1 MHSVHRGK
9 ALFLWWELLRS
20 ENLSHK
26 IGRNTD
32 EIGCN
37 RLRVQTF
44 TVMMVFVDRL
54 ILSIPEIRKRSLSL
68 PVKVNPFF
76 PAGTEH
82 HHPGG
87 DISARSYKRYLH
99 LFCNLIRHCSP
110 FDSSLNRGMSEVSD
124 DVSD

>member
-44 TVMMVFVDRL
+44 TVTMVFVDML
-54 ILSIPEIRKRSLSL
+54 ILSMPETRKRSLSL
-68 PVKVNPFF
+68 PVKINPFL
-76 PAGTEH
+76 PARAEH

-87 DISARSYKRYLH
+87 DISARSYKRYQH
-99 LFCNLIRHCSP
+99 
-110 FDSSLNRGMSEVSD
+110 
-124 DVSD
+124 